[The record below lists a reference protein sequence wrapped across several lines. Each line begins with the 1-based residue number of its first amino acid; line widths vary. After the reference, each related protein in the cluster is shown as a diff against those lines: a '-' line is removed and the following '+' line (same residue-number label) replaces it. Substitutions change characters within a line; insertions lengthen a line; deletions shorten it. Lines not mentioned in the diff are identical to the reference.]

1 MSLRSL
7 SPLDGRYGDRLQ
19 GLSSY
24 FSEWA
29 LIKYRLHVEIEWLIT
44 MAERPEIGHVRAFSE
59 EETGFLR
66 SLVLDFT
73 DAQAER
79 IKEIERETRHDV
91 KAVEYYVREAIAGT
105 SVEDVTESVHFCC
118 TSEDINNLAY
128 ALMLRDGIQQEWL
141 PGSQDLIS
149 VAAALAGE
157 TADIPMLSHTHGQ
170 SATPTTVGKE
180 LAVFV
185 ARWRRQLDQV
195 FHSEYL
201 GKFNGAVGNYN
212 AHLVV
217 YPDVPW
223 EAVARHFVEDRLGL
237 TFNPITIQIEPHDYL
252 AELFHRLMRFNTVL
266 LDFDRDMWSYI
277 SLGYFRQKVVGTET
291 GSSVMPHKV
300 NPIDFE
306 NSEANVGVSNAL
318 LEHLAGKLQ
327 ISRQQRDLSDS
338 SALRNVG
345 VAIGH
350 SLLAIHSA
358 IQGMGRVD
366 VDRDAVSADLDGAWE
381 VLAEAVQMVMRKAGH
396 ENPYERMKALTRGQV
411 ITQEIMEDLIRDLD
425 LSDDDKLRLLALT
438 PPDYVGL
445 APVLARHIARE
456 GEDIV
461 PDGAASQQES
471 PGADGESPGADEE
484 SPGAD
489 GEDA

>member
-44 MAERPEIGHVRAFSE
+44 MAERPEIEHVRAFSE
-59 EETGFLR
+59 DETAFLR
-66 SLVLDFT
+66 ALVLDFT
-73 DAQAER
+73 DAQALR
-79 IKEIERETRHDV
+79 IKEIEQETRHDV
-91 KAVEYYVREAIAGT
+91 KAVEYYVREAIART

-128 ALMLRDGIQQEWL
+128 ALMLRDGILQEWL
-141 PGSQDLIS
+141 LGSQDLIS
-149 VAAALAGE
+149 AAADLAGE

-195 FHSEYL
+195 AHSEYL

-212 AHLVV
+212 AHIVV

-358 IQGMGRVD
+358 IQGMDRVE

-396 ENPYERMKALTRGQV
+396 ENPYERMKTLTRGQV

-425 LSDDDKLRLLALT
+425 LPDDDKLRLLALT

-456 GEDIV
+456 GEDIG
-461 PDGAASQQES
+461 PEGAADKQ
-471 PGADGESPGADEE
+471 D